1 MKLKL
6 VLPAMAFAAAAL
18 TAVAVRPTLAT
29 RTDTHACE
37 RWVDS
42 VYATLSERQR
52 VAQRHSRAISLP
64 YW

>member
-6 VLPAMAFAAAAL
+6 VRPAMAFAAAAL

-42 VYATLSERQR
+42 VYVHIVVKTLVPTFAVHIALTVS
-52 VAQRHSRAISLP
+52 I
-64 YW
+64 

>member
-29 RTDTHACE
+29 RTDTHE
-37 RWVDS
+37 IG
-42 VYATLSERQR
+42 
-52 VAQRHSRAISLP
+52 RAHV
-64 YW
+64 